1 VAALYRRCSVEHP
14 RKGFELL
21 LSALHRLPE
30 SLRKRSLMLVLD
42 HTDAALLRQVNLETV
57 SLGFVTETEKKV
69 LADGAADVFT
79 FRRARTICRW
89 FCRKAWHAACRSLP
103 SPSAGV
109 PDQVRDDE
117 TGFATWER

>member
-1 VAALYRRCSVEHP
+1 
-14 RKGFELL
+14 
-21 LSALHRLPE
+21 
-30 SLRKRSLMLVLD
+30 MLVLD

-57 SLGFVTETEKKV
+57 SLGFVTETERKV
-69 LADGAADVFT
+69 FAYGAVMSSR
-79 FRRARTICRW
+79 FRRAWTICRW